1 MAAPWLRGGLSEH
14 EEREACETALK
25 DRIGSF
31 TLATSPTSMRKCV
44 AAYDPVLHQHRDDG
58 YGRVP
63 LHTRRLDDYGSQM
76 SRRQLDRIER
86 LQAKAPAERKAV
98 LAITFPA

>member
-31 TLATSPTSMRKCV
+31 TLATSPTSMRSVWPHTIPFFISTGTTDMAVCRFTREGSMTM
-44 AAYDPVLHQHRDDG
+44 VL
-58 YGRVP
+58 
-63 LHTRRLDDYGSQM
+63 
-76 SRRQLDRIER
+76 
-86 LQAKAPAERKAV
+86 K
-98 LAITFPA
+98 